1 VIHLDISITLPPGT
15 EKAEEAIKVRL
26 RQHMLQFIFEHADAV
41 ADNSSMGV
49 RHTDIEVTGSIKVV

>member
-1 VIHLDISITLPPGT
+1 MTITLPPGS
-15 EKAEEAIKVRL
+15 EQAEEAIKVRL
-26 RQHMLQFIFEHADAV
+26 RQHMLQFIFEHTDAI